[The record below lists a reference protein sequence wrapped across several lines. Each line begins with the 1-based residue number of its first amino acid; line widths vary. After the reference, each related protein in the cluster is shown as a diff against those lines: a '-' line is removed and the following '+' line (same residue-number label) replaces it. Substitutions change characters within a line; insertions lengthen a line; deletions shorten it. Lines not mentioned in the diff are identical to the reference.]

1 MQHLEFNTSSIASQL
16 PIFEELV
23 GENVPLKLTLHWKD
37 ISVLF
42 GQYDTDI
49 ILEYTVCMGWKA
61 DLLGSRIFLFDEL
74 RMITTLDLKMENDQI
89 NIEILNHKLDLSS
102 ELQRNEP
109 LITTFEEEEFDY
121 NEFLRQFGFMNNW
134 LKKWKNE
141 EYLKGGVSPPYNLK
155 EFKTVT
161 KFQEGSMHFLLEVE
175 QGAD

>member
-1 MQHLEFNTSSIASQL
+1 
-16 PIFEELV
+16 
-23 GENVPLKLTLHWKD
+23 
-37 ISVLF
+37 
-42 GQYDTDI
+42 
-49 ILEYTVCMGWKA
+49 MGWKA

-134 LKKWKNE
+134 LKKWMNE

-175 QGAD
+175 